1 MFNKLNYIELSGE
14 LYPIKCDMLVLEQI
28 QDKYNDISEFENG
41 ITGFRPKIGEDGL
54 PERNEEG
61 LIIGMS
67 GVPDIK
73 MLKDGL
79 IWMIREGMDIEKEE
93 GKKERPELTDKQIM
107 RKVDIPPKRLGKILH
122 DEFNCCFARKNG
134 ETTQSPTTENQS
146 K

>member
-1 MFNKLNYIELSGE
+1 MFDKLNYIELSGE
-14 LYPIKCDMLVLEQI
+14 LYPIKCDMLVLERI

-41 ITGFRPKIGEDGL
+41 ITGFQPKIGEDGL
-54 PERNEEG
+54 PERTEEG

-67 GVPDIK
+67 GVSNIK

-93 GKKERPELTDKQIM
+93 GKEKQPELTDEQIM

-122 DEFNCCFARKNG
+122 DEFKCCFARKNG
-134 ETTQSPTTENQS
+134 ETTQSPTTENS
-146 K
+146 SE